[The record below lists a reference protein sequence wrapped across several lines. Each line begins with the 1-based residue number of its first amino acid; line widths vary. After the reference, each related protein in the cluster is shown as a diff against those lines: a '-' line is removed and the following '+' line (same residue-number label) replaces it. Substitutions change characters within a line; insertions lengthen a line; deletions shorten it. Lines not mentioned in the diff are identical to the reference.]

1 MNYELFCNFVAKSK
15 IQTNMILIA
24 DSGSTKTDWTLL
36 QSTNPQMKSEVIATF
51 RTQGITPIHQTAG
64 DIRQILERELLPQL
78 SSFPRAKLINSGIL
92 ENPLLQNLHLFF
104 YGSGCTPAHV
114 PMMTQLM
121 NEELS
126 PKTTEVHSDLMAAAR
141 ALCQHEPGMACILGT
156 GANSCLYDGEHIIQ
170 NTPALGYILGDE
182 GSGSVLG
189 RLFLNAIF
197 KNPVLVGVRDEFLK
211 VNKMELKDIIQKV
224 YREPMVNRWLAS
236 LSPFI
241 MNHLDN
247 PSIRE
252 IVVYNFREFFRKN
265 IVPYNRPDLQVHFV
279 GSMAHHYREQLEEAA
294 KAEGFK
300 LGNILQSPMEGLLAY
315 HGV

>member
-1 MNYELFCNFVAKSK
+1 
-15 IQTNMILIA
+15 MILIA

-36 QSTNPQMKSEVIATF
+36 HSSNPQLKSEVIATF

-64 DIRQILERELLPQL
+64 DIRDIIERELMPQL
-78 SSFPRAKLINSGIL
+78 SSFPRAKLIESGVL
-92 ENPLLQNLHLFF
+92 ESPLLQNLNLYF

-114 PMMTQLM
+114 PMMIQLM

-126 PKTTEVHSDLMAAAR
+126 PKTVEVHSDLTAAAR
-141 ALCQHEPGMACILGT
+141 ALCQHEAGMACILGT
-156 GANSCLYDGEHIIQ
+156 GANSCLYDGENIVQ

-197 KNPVLVGVRDEFLK
+197 KNPALATVRDEFLK
-211 VNKMELKDIIQKV
+211 ANKMELKDIIEKV
-224 YREPMVNRWLAS
+224 YRGTLVNRWLAS

-241 MNHLDN
+241 MEHIDN
-247 PSIRE
+247 PFIRE

-265 IVPYNRPDLQVHFV
+265 IVPYNHPDLQVHFV
-279 GSMAHHYREQLEEAA
+279 GSMAHHYREELEEAA
-294 KAEGFK
+294 KAEGFE
-300 LGNILQSPMEGLLAY
+300 LGNILQSPMEGLLTY
-315 HGV
+315 HGA

>member
-1 MNYELFCNFVAKSK
+1 M
-15 IQTNMILIA
+15 MILIA

-36 QSTNPQMKSEVIATF
+36 HSSNPQLKSEVIATF

-64 DIRQILERELLPQL
+64 DIRDIIERELIPQL
-78 SSFPRAKLINSGIL
+78 SSFPRAKLIESGVL
-92 ENPLLQNLHLFF
+92 ESPLLQNLNLYF

-114 PMMTQLM
+114 PMMIQLM

-126 PKTTEVHSDLMAAAR
+126 PKTVEVHSDLTAAAR
-141 ALCQHEPGMACILGT
+141 ALCQHEAGMACILGT
-156 GANSCLYDGEHIIQ
+156 GANSCLYDGENIVQ

-197 KNPVLVGVRDEFLK
+197 KNPALATVRDEFLK
-211 VNKMELKDIIQKV
+211 ANKMELKDIIEKV
-224 YREPMVNRWLAS
+224 YRGTLVNRWLAS

-241 MNHLDN
+241 MEHIDN
-247 PSIRE
+247 PFIRE

-279 GSMAHHYREQLEEAA
+279 GSMAHHYREELEEAA
-294 KAEGFK
+294 KAEGFE
-300 LGNILQSPMEGLLAY
+300 LGNILQSPMEGLLTY
-315 HGV
+315 HGA

>member
-1 MNYELFCNFVAKSK
+1 
-15 IQTNMILIA
+15 MILIA

-36 QSTNPQMKSEVIATF
+36 HSSNPQLKSEVIATF

-64 DIRQILERELLPQL
+64 DIRDIIERELMPQL
-78 SSFPRAKLINSGIL
+78 SSFPRAKLIESGVL
-92 ENPLLQNLHLFF
+92 ESPLLQNLNLYF

-114 PMMTQLM
+114 PMMIQLM

-126 PKTTEVHSDLMAAAR
+126 PKTVEVHSDLTAAAR
-141 ALCQHEPGMACILGT
+141 ALCQHEAGMACILGT
-156 GANSCLYDGEHIIQ
+156 GANSCLYDGGNIVQ

-197 KNPVLVGVRDEFLK
+197 KNPALATVRDEFLK
-211 VNKMELKDIIQKV
+211 ANKMELKDIIEKV
-224 YREPMVNRWLAS
+224 YRGTLVNRWLAS

-241 MNHLDN
+241 MEHIDN
-247 PSIRE
+247 PFIRE

-279 GSMAHHYREQLEEAA
+279 GSMAHHYREELEEAA
-294 KAEGFK
+294 KAEGFE
-300 LGNILQSPMEGLLAY
+300 LGNILQSPMEGLLTY
-315 HGV
+315 HGA